1 MDSRS
6 SFCALS
12 PLVLQGMPVG
22 LHPPPQGLSVDL
34 LNAVPYS
41 VPDGLRRESGTVVI
55 KGMQNCII
63 RERQRHEERQMV
75 FNARRYAEG
84 LQSTVR
90 VRQLVGQVSGK
101 EHMFVQ
107 AGKEACSRHEQ
118 LSETGRGAVQGDNL

>member
-63 RERQRHEERQMV
+63 VILKSLFFLWLACRESGSGMKKGRWSSMLGGMQR
-75 FNARRYAEG
+75 
-84 LQSTVR
+84 
-90 VRQLVGQVSGK
+90 
-101 EHMFVQ
+101 
-107 AGKEACSRHEQ
+107 ACRALCGFDSSWAKC
-118 LSETGRGAVQGDNL
+118 LAKNTCSC